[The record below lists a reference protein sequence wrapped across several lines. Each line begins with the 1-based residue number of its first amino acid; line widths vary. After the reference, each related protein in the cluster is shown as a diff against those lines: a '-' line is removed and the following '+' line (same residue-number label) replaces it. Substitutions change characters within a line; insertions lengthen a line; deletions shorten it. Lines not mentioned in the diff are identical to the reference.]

1 MPACWSRLLA
11 IFSDKVQRVTSLYTE
26 AVCYQAYPN
35 QAQSK
40 KSNISPIVFFYHS
53 SAYIY
58 AQVVLVVHSTKVT
71 AGSLYNTFACA
82 AIEH

>member
-11 IFSDKVQRVTSLYTE
+11 IFSDKVQLVTSLYIE
-26 AVCYQAYPN
+26 AVYYQAYPN

-40 KSNISPIVFFYHS
+40 KPNISPIEFFYHS

-58 AQVVLVVHSTKVT
+58 AQVVLVVHRTKVA
-71 AGSLYNTFACA
+71 AGSLQHICLCSY
-82 AIEH
+82 